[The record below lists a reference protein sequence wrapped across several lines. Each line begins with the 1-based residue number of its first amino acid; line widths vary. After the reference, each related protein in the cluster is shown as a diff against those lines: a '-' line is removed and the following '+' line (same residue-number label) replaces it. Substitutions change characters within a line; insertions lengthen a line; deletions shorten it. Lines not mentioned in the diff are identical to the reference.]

1 MAKSVDSYLL
11 GLELGAAQSFENM
24 TVFGLLTSLDGG
36 PEYITL
42 KEALEKGVFKVGE
55 VSEGGSVPELKVENV
70 GDIAVLLLDGEE
82 LMGAKQ
88 NRVLNTTILV
98 GPKSATKVPVSC
110 VEHGRWSYES
120 RQFAES
126 GNVMHKS
133 MRAVNVQEVNLN
145 LVASKEFRS
154 NQAEIWDKV
163 AELHCDMQ
171 VPSKTG
177 AMRDVFEARG
187 AELDGYLKNF
197 KAADGG
203 KGILVFIDGKP
214 AGMDFV
220 SRDKAFGTLF
230 PKLIKSYAMEAMLLR
245 ERRKAGRG
253 KGHADKAIAQP
264 GANDA
269 REFLKRAAACEEK
282 KYESVGMGWSY
293 RYSGA
298 GIVGSALAVDE
309 KVVHMAFFSVAEA
322 EVSGNMAGTS
332 MRRNFRI

>member
-1 MAKSVDSYLL
+1 MGKSVDSYLM
-11 GLELGAAQSFENM
+11 GMELGAAQSFENM
-24 TVFGLLTSLDGG
+24 TVFGLRTSLDGG

-42 KEALEKGVFKVGE
+42 KEALEKGVFTVTE
-55 VSEGGSVPELKVENV
+55 VSEGGSVPELMVANKGGV
-70 GDIAVLLLDGEE
+70 AVLLLDGEE
-82 LMGAKQ
+82 LRGAKQ
-88 NRVLNTTILV
+88 NRILNTTIV
-98 GPKSATKVPVSC
+98 VAPKSSTKVPVSC
-110 VEHGRWSYES
+110 VEHGRWNYQSKE
-120 RQFAES
+120 FAES
-126 GNVMHKS
+126 GNVMHRE
-133 MRAVNVQEVNLN
+133 MRARNIFQVNRSLESVR
-145 LVASKEFRS
+145 EFRS
-154 NQAEIWDKV
+154 NQGEIWDSV
-163 AELHCDMQ
+163 ARLHCDMQ

-177 AMRDVFEARG
+177 AMRDVYEAKG
-187 AELDGYLKNF
+187 ADLDGYLKAF
-197 KAADGG
+197 KAADGT

-230 PKLIKSYAMEAMLLR
+230 PKLVKSYAMEAMLLR

-253 KGHADKAIAQP
+253 KGEADKASVKP
-264 GANDA
+264 GADDA

-282 KYESVGMGWSY
+282 KYQSVGMGWSF

-322 EVSGNMAGTS
+322 EVSGSMAGTS